1 METKDLKT
9 DAVEIQVTPKEEV
22 TTVLNEL
29 VNPALDKKKKRRHVS
44 ALVAASLGRSAMEHV
59 DAHSYRDT
67 NFSHTG
73 SNPTFGE
80 DE

>member
-9 DAVEIQVTPKEEV
+9 GAVENAVTPKEEL
-22 TTVLNEL
+22 TTALNEPHNSEL
-29 VNPALDKKKKRRHVS
+29 NKKKNRRHVS
-44 ALVAASLGRSAMEHV
+44 ALVAASKGRSAMEHV
-59 DAHSYRDT
+59 QAHSYRNTD
-67 NFSHTG
+67 FSHTG

>member
-9 DAVEIQVTPKEEV
+9 AAVENAVTRKEEP
-22 TTVLNEL
+22 TTALYETDNSKLNKE
-29 VNPALDKKKKRRHVS
+29 KKKRRVS
-44 ALVAASLGRSAMEHV
+44 ALVAASKGRSAIEHV
-59 DAHSYRDT
+59 QAHSYRDT
-67 NFSHTG
+67 DFSHAG